1 LANIFNRSFQIYKY
15 WHNKNVEFDDLYPLY
30 RFRSVEQGRIISV
43 LGNKTVT
50 VNEGEVLYIPP
61 NINATVKCFAEPNTH
76 GTVIRLKYF
85 PDADELEYP
94 FQAFKLT
101 PEITNLLNNMPN
113 LNSNNNITSGMVADI
128 YKIVALMQKNMKKYD
143 DKRAEKLEKAL
154 AFMRENDKYS
164 VPQLADL
171 CKMSERR
178 FYAAFK
184 KYTGL
189 TPIQMKQKIQAHKAE
204 LLLKSTDISIK
215 EISNEVGFASDTYF
229 RKIIRKRYS
238 RLPKEIRKN

>member
-1 LANIFNRSFQIYKY
+1 M
-15 WHNKNVEFDDLYPLY
+15 
-30 RFRSVEQGRIISV
+30 
-43 LGNKTVT
+43 
-50 VNEGEVLYIPP
+50 LYIPP
-61 NINATVKCFAEPNTH
+61 NINVTVKCFAEPNTH
-76 GTVIRLKYF
+76 GTVIKLKYF

-113 LNSNNNITSGMVADI
+113 LNINNNFTSGMVADI

-154 AFMRENDKYS
+154 AFMRKNDKYS

-184 KYTGL
+184 EYTGL
-189 TPIQMKQKIQAHKAE
+189 TPIQMKHKIQAHKAE
-204 LLLKSTDISIK
+204 ILLKSTDISIK
-215 EISNEVGFASDTYF
+215 EISNEVGFASDTHF
-229 RKIIRKRYS
+229 RKIINKRYS
-238 RLPKEIRKN
+238 RLPKEIRKNE